1 MDENKPKNTSE
12 FLEEQIKIRPRSRKR
27 VMRRVTEV
35 AALAVV
41 FGLVACMTM
50 LCLSPFLEEKL
61 FPTPTNRVVFPEDNP
76 SYTSEEIQPEDM
88 LLEERATETNI
99 IVEAPDIETQLLRT
113 VYLLKEKA
121 KKCNSWLV
129 QVNGVTNAVSWLEST
144 NVSSSAATGAIIADN
159 GTELLILV
167 ENDCLQKA
175 DKINVTFSDGAIVEA
190 HKKGE
195 DLDAGLAV
203 VAVAKE
209 TMETETLEACTV
221 VEMASSSSK
230 ALPGSLVMALG
241 NVNGAA
247 QSTCYG
253 LVTANT
259 TEVNSWDGSYKLIN
273 TDIYGSKS
281 PNGFLVNL
289 RGQLIGVLCND
300 YNAKDVP
307 NLTTALGIN
316 ELKKKINRMSNGEAV
331 ALFGVK
337 GTEVT
342 DEAHEEYGV
351 PYGAYVLGVKLDS
364 PAMKAGIQVGD
375 IITSING
382 REITSMSSLS
392 YQLHQL
398 DVGTEVEI
406 TAVRMSQALYR
417 ENTLKIVLENQ
428 K

>member
-27 VMRRVTEV
+27 VMRRITEV

-61 FPTPTNRVVFPEDNP
+61 FPTPTNRVVFPEENP
-76 SYTSEEIQPEDM
+76 NYTNEEIQPEDM
-88 LLEERATETNI
+88 LLEEKATETNV
-99 IVEAPDIETQLLRT
+99 IVETPDIETQLLQT
-113 VYLLKEKA
+113 VYLLKELA
-121 KKCNSWLV
+121 NECSSWLV
-129 QVNGVTNAVSWLEST
+129 QVNGVTNTVSWLEST

-159 GTELLILV
+159 GTELLVLV

-203 VAVAKE
+203 VAVSKE
-209 TMETETLEACTV
+209 TMDVKTLEACSI

-230 ALPGSLVMALG
+230 VLQGSLVMALG
-241 NVNGAA
+241 NVNGAV
-247 QSTCYG
+247 QSTSYG
-253 LVTANT
+253 FVTANT

-337 GTEVT
+337 GKEVT
-342 DEAHEEYGV
+342 DEAHKEYGV
-351 PYGAYVLGVKLDS
+351 PYGAYVLGVKLNS

-375 IITSING
+375 IITSIDG
-382 REITSMSSLS
+382 KEITSMSSLS
-392 YQLHQL
+392 QQLHQM
-398 DVGTEVEI
+398 DVGTEVEV
-406 TAVRMSQALYR
+406 TVVRMSQSVYR